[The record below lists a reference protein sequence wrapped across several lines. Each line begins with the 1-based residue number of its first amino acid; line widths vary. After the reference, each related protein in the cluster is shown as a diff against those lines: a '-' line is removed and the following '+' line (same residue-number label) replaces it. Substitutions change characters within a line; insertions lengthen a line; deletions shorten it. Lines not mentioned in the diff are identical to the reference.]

1 MVTLWKIVLVGAV
14 ITLTACF
21 SREVVR
27 EQPIVQQQPGIERE
41 RVVQP
46 PVVERERTVIV
57 PR

>member
-27 EQPIVQQQPGIERE
+27 EQPIVQQPVVERE

>member
-1 MVTLWKIVLVGAV
+1 MVTLSKIVLVGAV
-14 ITLTACF
+14 VTLAGCF
-21 SREVVR
+21 SREVVH
-27 EQPIVQQQPGIERE
+27 EQPIFQQPVVERE

>member
-1 MVTLWKIVLVGAV
+1 MATFWKTVFLVGAV
-14 ITLTACF
+14 VTLTGCF

-27 EQPIVQQQPGIERE
+27 EQSIVEQPVVERE